1 MNDREVETS
10 IEWNKNHEFSHSPFD
25 GRFSFLPLVFRVFD
39 HLLVHSRNEQTI
51 TSFFMELSLER
62 LPPDYFAVNKKRL
75 STLKEFGE
83 QRYLRKMR
91 RKKRQMWS
99 KTSKEDICIL
109 STIVTLI
116 VAVLAILVLTIFWN
130 PEATSAAVNCPIG
143 YFGDRCER
151 NDFLDLN
158 PWTGT
163 GDVNAGDGTCQ
174 SGYSF
179 RTWAPGA
186 RKVNLV
192 IKYSEMDQPTYYPMM

>member
-1 MNDREVETS
+1 
-10 IEWNKNHEFSHSPFD
+10 
-25 GRFSFLPLVFRVFD
+25 
-39 HLLVHSRNEQTI
+39 
-51 TSFFMELSLER
+51 MELPLER
-62 LPPDYFAVNKKRL
+62 LPPDYFAVDKKRL

-116 VAVLAILVLTIFWN
+116 VTVLAILVLTIFWN
-130 PEATSAAVNCPIG
+130 PETTSTTANCPIG
-143 YFGDRCER
+143 YFGNRCER

-158 PWTGT
+158 PWMGT
-163 GDVNAGDGTCQ
+163 GDVNAEDGTCQ

-179 RTWAPGA
+179 RMWAPGA
-186 RKVNLV
+186 RNVNLV
-192 IKYSEMDQPTYYPMM
+192 IKLSEMDQPTYYPMM